1 MEVIVKEIRQR
12 QPENMD
18 EIVFRLPL
26 GVRGSLKSEKQN
38 RLVFCQTVFV
48 R

>member
-1 MEVIVKEIRQR
+1 MMFFEWARMEVIVKEIGQR

-26 GVRGSLKSEKQN
+26 GV
-38 RLVFCQTVFV
+38 
-48 R
+48 